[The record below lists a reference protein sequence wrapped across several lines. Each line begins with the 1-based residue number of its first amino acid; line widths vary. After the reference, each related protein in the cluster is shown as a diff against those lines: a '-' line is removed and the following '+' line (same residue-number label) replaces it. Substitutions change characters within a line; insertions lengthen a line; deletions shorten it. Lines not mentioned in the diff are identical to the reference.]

1 MTLQTNVPDAGR
13 DIPLSWTHFP
23 AGEHGFYRS
32 PVLISGDKEAV
43 LIDGGFTLAD
53 GRLLAEAIQKTGK
66 KLTTIYISQSDP
78 DYYFSLGPVRAAF
91 PEARVVAASSTID
104 AIKKSVDKKLAV
116 WGPQLKDNGPQ
127 TLSDIVMPE
136 VFDEDALSLE
146 GQALEIIDADGLANR
161 RYLWVPSLN
170 AIFGGVLVFSGTH
183 VWTADTQGPEGRA
196 LWIKNLDTMAS
207 RHPTTVIAGHM
218 LPEGTTDIS
227 AITYTR
233 DYLLAFEN
241 ELSLASDSSELI
253 AAMTKRY
260 PDAGMSVALQIGAKV
275 AKGEMSWG

>member
-1 MTLQTNVPDAGR
+1 MTLQTNIPDAGR

-91 PEARVVAASSTID
+91 PKARVVAASSTID

-116 WGPQLKDNGPQ
+116 WGPQLQDNGPQ

-241 ELSLASDSSELI
+241 ELSLAGDSSELI

-275 AKGEMSWG
+275 AKG